1 MKKTK
6 SKNIVILIV
15 LIILIIVMLRAFIKS
30 RANNVVEITANF
42 KDNNSL
48 LSDETVTLEAINEGE
63 SGYSITLPDI
73 INTKRVSKYIITQKE
88 ITENTEENV
97 TVDMLPGEKIYLT
110 SEEFENLQVSLVA
123 EYDFLEVGTQT
134 LYNKK
139 LIKNDSEDCELLSV
153 SGYMFYDTDMQVNEA
168 DITGVESKIEE
179 NYSNSFL
186 FGNYDIKLISDSQ
199 EYNPKDYEQT
209 LDIKISADNEDS
221 IYKVLEM
228 QDDNIQELS
237 DIIIENGKI
246 KFSVEKLQPYL
257 VLQENKIEVLELDSN
272 DNNTSDEQITTNDD
286 NNNDNDVASYSVGG
300 EEAKF
305 LIDDFDADRNYYLG
319 LNYTEGMSKTNNG
332 KYTENV
338 LKDVQINYYGYD
350 YNLTE
355 FVVPETY
362 NVTLNASAQRTST
375 GNVTQSGNG
384 GNRTYSRTDT
394 ITCTVSGI
402 NSLKQQYPGFK
413 ANSSWTMNMA
423 VPNNN
428 FSNYFYS
435 TGTDN
440 ANSSK
445 GISVSVSN
453 GIITVTGGDASS
465 LEGNSD
471 TWTFTFYVTFR
482 NNNRSNINNTTF
494 NTLSVNSFETTI
506 SLGDYTPY
514 GTISDTEEQT
524 MVSYRKCVPIDSNG
538 NITINLIDNPFMNRP
553 LEKGFNGWKTNN
565 TKYLN
570 SINTNANTFAQTLT
584 TNINNI
590 TDNSGKYVIDLYAD
604 WIDANV
610 IFVSSSGSSSN
621 AGTSP
626 NSPINNNWS
635 SINSKLNSNIK
646 TCAKASNR
654 EVNIVVLMN
663 GTLDVSGLTGPNT
676 PYTLTS
682 LYNGTNYANSST
694 YLNVGTSNTQ
704 LDSDLQIDYLY
715 VSSNKSYSSPSGT
728 TDGTALVT
736 PCLYGNMYNLRIGRG
751 VVPINAN
758 YCTWAQIQGGYYN
771 HSSSEYKLLIES
783 GKYYTTQLYR
793 AYYDSSGRRADTG
806 ATTNTTAN
814 ATIVVGCD
822 IDRKNN
828 NNDNLKIYNRM
839 ASRTSTAD
847 CSAYTTNTNAINMII
862 KSGTI
867 GVDFFN
873 SASTSDSSDRN
884 YAGIYV
890 GGHGTTGGYDKSDR
904 YLLVEGGNIANIIG
918 GLKVSEA
925 DMFKTYMYVKSG
937 NVINI
942 TGGAGYTHTYGDRII
957 QVTGGYIKYS
967 ISGGSNGVA
976 ASSDTNNGQLTGT
989 SLIYI
994 GGNAQIGASSTI
1006 DSNGNETVS
1015 VTNSNE
1021 TLYGV
1026 SAGCVCGGANG
1037 NSSYAGQTDASY
1049 IIIDGNAIIH
1059 NNVFGGGNYGII
1071 GSTNIKGPD
1080 LVKFNDE
1087 TSNFTTDTE
1096 YLITTSSSGENGL
1109 TISGSSLGNE
1119 SITTASK
1126 PSDSSKWIFEQSSGN
1141 KYYIKNAETGQYL
1154 YISSTSGSWR
1164 YIYFKCYIKHK

>member
-6 SKNIVILIV
+6 SKNIIILIV
-15 LIILIIVMLRAFIKS
+15 LIILIIVMIRAFIKS

-48 LSDETVTLEAINEGE
+48 LSDEVITLEAINEGE

-73 INTKRVSKYIITQKE
+73 INTKRVGKYIITQKE
-88 ITENTEENV
+88 ITESTEENS
-97 TVDMLPGEKIYLT
+97 TVDILPGEKIYLT
-110 SEEFENLQVSLVA
+110 SEEFENLQVSLVV
-123 EYDFLEVGTQT
+123 EYDFLEIGTQT

-139 LIKNDSEDCELLSV
+139 LIKNDSEDYELLSV
-153 SGYMFYDTDMQVNEA
+153 SGYMFYDTELQVNET
-168 DITGVESKIEE
+168 DITNVENKMVD
-179 NYSNSFL
+179 NYPNSVL

-199 EYNPKDYEQT
+199 EYNAKEYGQT
-209 LDIKISADNEDS
+209 LDIKISTNDENSE
-221 IYKVLEM
+221 YRVLEI
-228 QDDNIQELS
+228 QDGDIQELS
-237 DIIIENGKI
+237 DVLIENGKI
-246 KFSVEKLQPYL
+246 KFSVENLQPYL
-257 VLQENKIEVLELDSN
+257 VLQDNKVELLELDSSD
-272 DNNTSDEQITTNDD
+272 DNTTNDEQIDTNDSG
-286 NNNDNDVASYSVGG
+286 VVSYSVGG
-300 EEAKF
+300 EEARF
-305 LIDDFDADRNYYLG
+305 SIDDFETDKNYYLG
-319 LNYTEGMSKTNNG
+319 LNYTEGMSKTNSG
-332 KYTENV
+332 KYTENS
-338 LKDVQINYYGYD
+338 LKDVEINYYGYD

-402 NSLKQQYPGFK
+402 NNLKQQYSGFK
-413 ANSSWTMNMA
+413 ANSSWTMKMA

-445 GISVSVSN
+445 GIAVSVSN

-465 LEGNSD
+465 LEDNSD

-482 NNNRSNINNTTF
+482 NNNRSNINNTSF

-506 SLGDYTPY
+506 TLGDYTPY
-514 GTISDTEEQT
+514 GTISDTEQQT
-524 MVSYRKCVPIDSNG
+524 VVSYRKCVPIDSNG

-570 SINTNANTFAQTLT
+570 SINTNANTFAQTLN

-621 AGTSP
+621 SGTSP
-626 NSPINNNWS
+626 NTPINNNWS
-635 SINSKLNSNIK
+635 NINSRLNSNIK
-646 TCAKASNR
+646 TCTKASNR

-682 LYNGTNYANSST
+682 LYNGTNYGNSST

-728 TDGTALVT
+728 TDGTSLVT
-736 PCLYGNMYNLRIGRG
+736 PCIYGNMYNLRIGRG
-751 VVPINAN
+751 VEPTNNN
-758 YCTWAQIQGGYYN
+758 YCTWGQIQGGYYN
-771 HSSSEYKLLIES
+771 HSSSEYRLLIES

-793 AYYDSSGRRADTG
+793 AYYDSNGRNTDTG
-806 ATTNTTAN
+806 ATTNTAAN

-822 IDRKNN
+822 IDRKNR

-839 ASRTSTAD
+839 ASRTNTAD
-847 CSAYTTNTNAINMII
+847 CSAYTTNSSAINMII

-867 GVDFFN
+867 GIDFFN
-873 SASTSDSSDRN
+873 NASTSDSSERN

-918 GLKVSEA
+918 GLKVSED
-925 DMFKTYMYVKSG
+925 DMFKTYMYVKDG

-1015 VTNSNE
+1015 VTNSDE
-1021 TLYGV
+1021 KLYGV
-1026 SAGCVCGGANG
+1026 NAGCVCGGANG

-1080 LVKFNDE
+1080 VVKFNDE
-1087 TSNFTTDTE
+1087 TSNFRTDTE
-1096 YLITTSSSGENGL
+1096 YLITTTSSGGNGL
-1109 TISGSSLGNE
+1109 TINGNSLENE
-1119 SITTASK
+1119 TITTSAK
-1126 PSDSSKWIFEQSSGN
+1126 PSNSTKWLFEQSSGN
-1141 KYYIKNAETGQYL
+1141 KYYIKNVDTGQYI
-1154 YISSTSGSWR
+1154 YINSTSGSWR
-1164 YIYFKCYIKHK
+1164 YIYFKCNIKYK